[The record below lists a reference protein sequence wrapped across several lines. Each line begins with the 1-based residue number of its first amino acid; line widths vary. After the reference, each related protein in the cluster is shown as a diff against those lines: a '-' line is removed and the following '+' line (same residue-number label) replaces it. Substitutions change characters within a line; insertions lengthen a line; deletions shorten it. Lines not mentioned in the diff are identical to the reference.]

1 MSYLL
6 DSGNGGVA
14 GEMPHGE
21 KKDHD
26 CVEYFSRLM
35 PGASLIRLEAKE
47 TASVDLDLPGR
58 YLGLSISE
66 GREVVNLLSR
76 PLSRVE

>member
-1 MSYLL
+1 LHAESAAAEAEAADAAVVVYQGVSYLL

-21 KKDHD
+21 RKDHD

-47 TASVDLDLPGR
+47 DSF
-58 YLGLSISE
+58 S
-66 GREVVNLLSR
+66 
-76 PLSRVE
+76 